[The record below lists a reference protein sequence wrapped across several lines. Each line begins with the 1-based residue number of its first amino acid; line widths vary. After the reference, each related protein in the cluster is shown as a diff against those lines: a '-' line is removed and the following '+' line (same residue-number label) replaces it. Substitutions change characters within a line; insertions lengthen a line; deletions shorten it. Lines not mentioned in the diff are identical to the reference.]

1 MKSFDKF
8 EYENTD
14 IHELNIGGYM
24 SSIKTSLRRGNRK
37 GLSDQARRMKDGFD
51 KNTKSGKIPQ
61 SAIDTSQDSKK
72 AQPLSMKPIKKGIGK
87 VMDRTKKA
95 ATRAKKFAG
104 SEKGRAAGRGL
115 TGAAKGLL
123 DYKPD
128 KERTDTGQ
136 GGMGTALRQMTG
148 VGQAAMQGAI
158 KAPAERINPN
168 QRKTLGGKLLAIG
181 KEKAQIKTLG
191 IDPTER
197 TDFGRKFTG
206 DTSPQ
211 ARKEREERMKRSVE
225 KSVNVSGKT
234 KKRYNKIKDMNVS
247 TLLDRIKSGTTRSGQ
262 DASAITGK
270 MKGSNSFQNRLQ
282 KNTRDSE
289 ADKRVAAAEKD
300 PDLKKIEKE
309 ITQGITP
316 DGKRTVA
323 SMNPDEKRRRGI
335 GGGST
340 SGGSTE
346 GGGGA
351 GGKKP
356 YKAPSKTESQNIQTK
371 SVINQSRKKNQ
382 SGKKY
387 SKGGGAESGGGNQK
401 ENINP
406 IKKNNTSDS
415 RQANQTLRK
424 NKRKRAEKI
433 IKDIQKEETNMNLK
447 ELNVIKQRRE
457 LAKQPNQGKMRT
469 YAQIQQ
475 DKLKAARDKQ
485 LKSGSVISS
494 NESYSHWRE
503 EFIWETEKKYPDKIK
518 EIKPMT
524 GKNTITINPEDETSK
539 YKRGY

>member
-95 ATRAKKFAG
+95 VASAKKEAG
-104 SEKGRAAGRGL
+104 SERGRAAGRGL
-115 TGAAKGLL
+115 AGAAKGVL

-168 QRKTLGGKLLAIG
+168 QRKTLGGKLLAVG
-181 KEKAQIKTLG
+181 KEKLQKKGLG
-191 IDPTER
+191 IDPTRR

-234 KKRYNKIKDMNVS
+234 KKRYQKIKDMNVN
-247 TLLDRIKSGTTRSGQ
+247 TLLDRIKSGRTKSGQ
-262 DASAITGK
+262 DASEIIGQK
-270 MKGSNSFQNRLQ
+270 KDKNFQNRLQ
-282 KNTRDSE
+282 KLSDTGDAKLAND
-289 ADKRVAAAEKD
+289 AEND

-316 DGKRTVA
+316 AGERTVA

-351 GGKKP
+351 GGSS
-356 YKAPSKTESQNIQTK
+356 A
-371 SVINQSRKKNQ
+371 
-382 SGKKY
+382 
-387 SKGGGAESGGGNQK
+387 
-401 ENINP
+401 
-406 IKKNNTSDS
+406 KKNNTSTKKKETKKKETKKNNTSNS

-424 NKRKRAEKI
+424 KKRNKANDI
-433 IKDIQKEETNMNLK
+433 IKELQKEETNMNLK

-475 DKLKAARDKQ
+475 DKLKAAREKQ